1 MGFYE
6 GFYLK
11 VSFILCWLV
20 FIYLCGDILTI
31 FMVVV
36 TYNRKD
42 LLVQCLSAALGQ
54 SKPLDGIVVVDNAS
68 TDGTREFLRS
78 EGFLS
83 RDNVTLL
90 SLEEN
95 SGGAGGFYTGLK
107 YAMDNGA
114 DWVWMMDDDAVPN
127 PDALEKLLLNSLDA
141 SNIYGSTALSG
152 ESLSWPMLPLGGGD
166 EDAIYTAEQLP
177 KLVEV
182 QFIPFLGIFISKET
196 VQKIGLPDDGF
207 FLAADD
213 VEYCMR
219 ARKFGGKIM
228 LVGGSQISHPAS
240 ERYRIRILGWS
251 FYSLRLPPWKRYYD
265 VRNRIFIAKKYYGMG
280 LWYKT
285 LPGSFFRLCATLWHE
300 RNRYQ
305 QVRAFVAGVVDGLL
319 DRKGRR
325 HEIWGIK

>member
-6 GFYLK
+6 AFYLK

-152 ESLSWPMLPLGGGD
+152 ESLSWPMLPLGGGM
-166 EDAIYTAEQLP
+166 
-177 KLVEV
+177 K
-182 QFIPFLGIFISKET
+182 
-196 VQKIGLPDDGF
+196 
-207 FLAADD
+207 
-213 VEYCMR
+213 
-219 ARKFGGKIM
+219 M
-228 LVGGSQISHPAS
+228 LSIQRNSYQNWLRFNS
-240 ERYRIRILGWS
+240 
-251 FYSLRLPPWKRYYD
+251 SL
-265 VRNRIFIAKKYYGMG
+265 
-280 LWYKT
+280 
-285 LPGSFFRLCATLWHE
+285 S
-300 RNRYQ
+300 
-305 QVRAFVAGVVDGLL
+305 
-319 DRKGRR
+319 
-325 HEIWGIK
+325 